1 MTNTVFLNSIHAELD
16 RLSMLLKNA
25 EKREDMLDDLAREK
39 WVKVENMEAAPAE
52 SYTQAECDRIYD
64 EYDLADKTHRK
75 AEDEIDEIEDA
86 IAKLKELK
94 EIYEEN

>member
-1 MTNTVFLNSIHAELD
+1 MTNTMFLYSIHAELD
-16 RLSMLLKNA
+16 RLNALLKNA

-39 WVKVENMEAAPAE
+39 WVKVENMETAPVE

-64 EYDLADKTHRK
+64 EYDMADKAHRK